1 MGLIDIMVWVIIIA
15 AASLFWRVRDY
26 AEIARLFAQQYCNK
40 HQLVFVSIARKQM
53 HWRDTTHSRRF
64 QFDYIMEFSTA
75 NDVLYEGVV
84 SIYKGK
90 LKAIDVPVYKVP
102 DSI

>member
-1 MGLIDIMVWVIIIA
+1 MGLIDIMVWVMIIA

-26 AEIARLFAQQYCNK
+26 AEIARLFAQQYCNQ
-40 HQLVFVSIARKQM
+40 HQLVFVSIARKQIY
-53 HWRDTTHSRRF
+53 WQDTTQSRRF

>member
-1 MGLIDIMVWVIIIA
+1 MGLIDIMVWVMIIA

-40 HQLVFVSIARKQM
+40 HQLVFVSIARKQI
-53 HWRDTTHSRRF
+53 HWQDTTQSRRF